1 MTASFIGHLPSI
13 LACVKHGYFATSLSP
28 VSVNALACSHLSYQH
43 QQVSSTGPF
52 AHLPFISPGLMHYL
66 RTPNH
71 GPASPIS
78 STAPSR
84 SHVSSSSRRTR
95 SSNPTTLAP

>member
-1 MTASFIGHLPSI
+1 MRASFIGPLPST

-28 VSVNALACSHLSYQH
+28 VSVKSLACSPLSYQH

-52 AHLPFISPGLMHYL
+52 ANLPFISPGLMHYL
-66 RTPNH
+66 RPSNH

-84 SHVSSSSRRTR
+84 SQVSSSSRRTR
-95 SSNPTTLAP
+95 SSNPTALAL